1 MSKIRILAL
10 GGLDEGGKN
19 LYSIE
24 IDDNILI
31 INAGLKYPEDNQ
43 YGVEYIVPDF
53 SYLVENQEKIRAIIL
68 THAHDDM
75 MDALPQLL
83 QDINVPV
90 YGPKMCQLVLN
101 RLLDASQL
109 AKLKFHELPRSGET
123 DVAGFK
129 VTSFGLTHSTPGA
142 IGIAIDTP
150 DGQIVIAEQFVVDF
164 NMQDRGFDCDISKIA
179 DIGKKGVLC
188 LLTESSYAGMENF
201 TSPKHR
207 VSNVLNPYF
216 EDAEG
221 RIIITVYAQ
230 NYMRVKEILA
240 LARQY
245 NYSVFF
251 YDDDMK
257 NKLADMETLGYY
269 RIPRGLEIS
278 REKFR
283 NDIEKVCILVSDN
296 GQNLFRIMNRIATG
310 EDETIELRESDTVI
324 IASPVVTGTEK
335 RATAMENELYKD
347 NVNVFKLDPKQTLS
361 VHPSSE
367 DIKLMV
373 NLLKPRYFIPVMG
386 DYRSFIQAANL
397 AMEIGITPDRIIILD
412 NGQVAPI
419 ENGILKACTEFVTTG
434 DTMVGGENDR
444 NITSFVLRDR
454 ETLSTDGVIIIGVA
468 VDFNT
473 KEVIAGPDIQSRGV
487 IYVKDSE
494 YVIKNIGKMTTDLIE
509 ERAHDNTF
517 ENMAVRAEL
526 REAVAR
532 YVLRETGKRPM
543 ILPAIIEFKVPA
555 K

>member
-10 GGLDEGGKN
+10 GGLDESGKN
-19 LYSIE
+19 LYCIE

-31 INAGLKYPEDNQ
+31 VNAGLKYPADNQ

-53 SYLVENQEKIRAIIL
+53 TYLVENRDKVRAIIL

-75 MDALPQLL
+75 MDAIPQLL
-83 QDINVPV
+83 KEVNVPV
-90 YGPKMCQLVLN
+90 YGPKMCQLVLS
-101 RLLDASQL
+101 RLLDKKQYD
-109 AKLKFHELPRSGET
+109 KMEFHELPRFGET
-123 DVAGFK
+123 SVKGIK
-129 VTSFGLTHSTPGA
+129 ITSFGLTHATPDA
-142 IGIAIDTP
+142 IGIAIDTS
-150 DGQIVIAEQFVVDF
+150 DGQIVIVEQFVIDF

-188 LLTESSYAGMENF
+188 LLTESSYAGNENF
-201 TSPKHR
+201 TSPRHR
-207 VSNVLNPYF
+207 ITNLINPYF
-216 EDAEG
+216 EGADG

-245 NYSVFF
+245 GYSVFF

-257 NKLADMETLGYY
+257 NKLTDMETLGYY
-269 RIPRGLEIS
+269 RIPRGLEIT

-283 NDIEKVCILVSDN
+283 NDIDKVCVLVSDN

-310 EDETIELRESDTVI
+310 EDETIELRESDTII

-335 RATAMENELYKD
+335 RASAMENELYKD
-347 NVNVFKLDPKQTLS
+347 NVNVYKLDPKQVLS

-367 DIKLMV
+367 DIKLML

-419 ENGILKACTEFVTTG
+419 ENGILKACTEFVQTG
-434 DTMVGGENDR
+434 DNMVGEENDK

-509 ERAHDNTF
+509 QRARDNTF

-526 REAVAR
+526 RESVAR

-543 ILPAIIEFKVPA
+543 ILPAVIEFKVPA